1 MNKSI
6 SKINEILPMGK
17 EFEQIEALL
26 MLPDEKFDQ
35 IYPDLK
41 IQLNKVFKSKAFQE
55 EILNQISMIPLENTD
70 EEKGAFN
77 DFINEIKNEFEFSEN
92 KKDLLINLIEK
103 SILTAYEMIKNPR
116 ERVTVKIERIDPN
129 AKIPQY
135 AHPTDAGADVFA
147 LEDTIIHSNTTKLIR
162 TGIKVAI
169 PVGYEIQVRPR
180 SGLSLKTGLRIANA
194 PGTIDADYRG
204 EVCIIMTNIGIN
216 DETIKA
222 GDKIAQL
229 VIAPTPMIIW
239 EEGNIEDDTERGKG
253 GFGSTDNN

>member
-1 MNKSI
+1 M
-6 SKINEILPMGK
+6 SKNMDKIKEILPIGK

-26 MLPDEKFDQ
+26 MLPDEKFNQ

-41 IQLNKVFKSKAFQE
+41 AQLDKVFKSKAFQE
-55 EILNQISMIPLENTD
+55 EILNQVSMIPIGNID
-70 EEKGAFN
+70 EEKETFYN
-77 DFINEIKNEFEFSEN
+77 FIEEIKNEFEFSEN
-92 KKDLLINLIEK
+92 KKNLLISLIEK

-116 ERVTVKIERIDPN
+116 ERVNVKIECINEN

-147 LEDTIIHSNTTKLIR
+147 LEDTTISPNTTKLVR

-169 PVGYEIQVRPR
+169 PAGYEIQVRPR

-194 PGTIDADYRG
+194 PGTIDSDYRG
-204 EVCIIMTNIGIN
+204 EVGIIMTNIGAN
-216 DETIKA
+216 DETVKA

-239 EEGNIEDDTERGKG
+239 EEGKIEDNTERGEG
-253 GFGSTDNN
+253 GFGSTGKN